1 MKAQLNKYG
10 LLLIVLLFSTSQLL
24 AQSNKKLE
32 NEAQKNF
39 IIEQFI
45 EQIAENSED
54 ENIDFITLFDIL
66 TIYYEKPINLN
77 KKGIDDDLKQ
87 LILLSDV
94 QISNLKTHLSK
105 NGNLMDLVKNL

>member
-54 ENIDFITLFDIL
+54 EKGIVMGLSHKTHDVRGLQFHPESIL
-66 TIYYEKPINLN
+66 TENGIQLMKNWLEK
-77 KKGIDDDLKQ
+77 
-87 LILLSDV
+87 V
-94 QISNLKTHLSK
+94 
-105 NGNLMDLVKNL
+105 